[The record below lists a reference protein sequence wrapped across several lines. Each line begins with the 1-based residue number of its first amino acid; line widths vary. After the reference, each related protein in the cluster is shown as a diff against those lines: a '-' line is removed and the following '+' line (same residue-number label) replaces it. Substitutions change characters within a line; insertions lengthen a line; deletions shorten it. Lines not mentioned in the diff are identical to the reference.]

1 MANKKQSKKAK
12 TTDVGVR
19 ASAKEK
25 STLNEA
31 AKLAKQ
37 SRCQFVLQA
46 GLERA
51 ATYLSSQDSK

>member
-1 MANKKQSKKAK
+1 MKNKKQSQKTK

-25 STLNEA
+25 STLSKA

-37 SRCQFVLQA
+37 SRSQFVLQA

-51 ATYLSSQDSK
+51 ATYLYSQDSK